1 MSMTTVRRVC
11 TEIVEISHARSK
23 SSLQLSLP
31 VAHSLIRA
39 SFIKLYT
46 HMFFYTLSQRGGGRS
61 VLSSTGYIRRDFTSQ
76 EAIVL
81 LEIVII
87 AR

>member
-46 HMFFYTLSQRGGGRS
+46 HTFYTLSRRGRARS